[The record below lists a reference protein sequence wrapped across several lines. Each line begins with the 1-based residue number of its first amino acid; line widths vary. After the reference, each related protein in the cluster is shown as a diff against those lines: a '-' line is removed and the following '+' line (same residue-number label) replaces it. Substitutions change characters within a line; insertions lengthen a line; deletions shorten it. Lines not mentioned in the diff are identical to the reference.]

1 MTFNK
6 FFPYNKFNVN
16 KKKIL
21 FIIYLIFK
29 FNYSMADWQHHN
41 SFLIGERAAGMGG
54 AYTAISNDPSGIYY
68 NPGGVAFTK
77 NTEISLSTV
86 GYFIEDIKVDS
97 IYGFSDY
104 KYEIK
109 NSDIISGFFGFTNK
123 FTLFDE
129 EFFWGV
135 AVYVPDHTNIITSL
149 NFNSPSYI
157 NNISIKR
164 YIVNSRETGNES
176 NYQISLSKLIREDL
190 GAGIALGVFNIQ
202 HNEINTN
209 NLLYSYAD
217 NSNLYYEDDN
227 INVSSYYIR
236 GINLNLGLLYK
247 LTEYLSIGFA
257 ANFKFPIFQNS
268 SEQTLDSLYV
278 LNPDGTPYTGG
289 AYTFNGLY
297 SDRLSSDTNNTVV
310 KIMPIRFSLGIAY
323 NVTKNII
330 FSFDTSYITGT
341 SSRIDKL
348 SLKPVFNYALGSEF
362 KIIDQFSIRLG
373 LFTNNY
379 AGSSFASEQ
388 IINADFIG
396 LSTGLA
402 YTNENKTTYS
412 LTSVYQ
418 RTSSAQYYNTNLA
431 AQGRYPSVS
440 WYSVAILAGV
450 SSSL

>member
-86 GYFIEDIKVDS
+86 GYFIEDIKVNS

-104 KYEIK
+104 QYEIK
-109 NSDIISGFFGFTNK
+109 NSDIITGFFGFTNK

-135 AVYVPDHTNIITSL
+135 AVYVPDHTNIITNL

-176 NYQISLSKLIREDL
+176 NYQVSLSKLIREDL
-190 GAGIALGVFNIQ
+190 GAGIAVGVFNIQ
-202 HNEINTN
+202 HDEINTN
-209 NLLYSYAD
+209 NILGGIVNNSNFYFEAD
-217 NSNLYYEDDN
+217 NID
-227 INVSSYYIR
+227 VSSYYIR
-236 GINLNLGLLYK
+236 GINLNLGILYK

-257 ANFKFPIFQNS
+257 ANFKFPIFQNYS
-268 SEQTLDSLYV
+268 RQALESLYA
-278 LNPDGTPYTGG
+278 LNPDGTPYTG
-289 AYTFNGLY
+289 TITSNTLY
-297 SDRLSSDTNNTVV
+297 SDRLSSDTNNTVA
-310 KIMPIRFSLGIAY
+310 KIMPYRFSLGIAY
-323 NVTKNII
+323 NVTKNILV
-330 FSFDTSYITGT
+330 SFDSSYFTGMH
-341 SSRIDKL
+341 SAVDKL
-348 SLKPVFNYALGSEF
+348 SLKPIFNYSLGSEF
-362 KIIDQFSIRLG
+362 KILDQFSIRLG

>member
-1 MTFNK
+1 MILKKLST
-6 FFPYNKFNVN
+6 YNKFNF
-16 KKKIL
+16 KTKKIL
-21 FIIYLIFK
+21 FIIFLISK
-29 FNYSMADWQHHN
+29 FNYSVADWQHHN

-104 KYEIK
+104 QYEIK

-123 FTLFDE
+123 LTLFDE

-135 AVYVPDHTNIITSL
+135 AVYVPDHTNIITNL

-190 GAGIALGVFNIQ
+190 GVGIALGVFNIQ
-202 HNEINTN
+202 HDEINTN
-209 NLLYSYAD
+209 NILGGIVTNSNFYFEAD
-217 NSNLYYEDDN
+217 NID
-227 INVSSYYIR
+227 VSSYYIR

-257 ANFKFPIFQNS
+257 ANFKFPIFQNYS
-268 SEQTLDSLYV
+268 SQALESLYA
-278 LNPDGTPYTGG
+278 LNPDGTPYTG
-289 AYTFNGLY
+289 TITPNTLY
-297 SDRLSSDTNNTVV
+297 SDRLSGDSNNTVV
-310 KIMPIRFSLGIAY
+310 KVMPIRFSLGIAY
-323 NVTKNII
+323 NVTRNILV
-330 FSFDTSYITGT
+330 SFDTSYITGT
-341 SSRIDKL
+341 NSRVDKL
-348 SLKPVFNYALGSEF
+348 SLKPIFNYALGSEI
-362 KIIDQFSIRLG
+362 KILDQLAIRLG
-373 LFTNNY
+373 LFTNNF
-379 AGSSFASEQ
+379 AGSSSASEQ

-396 LSTGLA
+396 LSSGLA

-412 LTSVYQ
+412 LTAVYQ
-418 RTSSAQYYNTNLA
+418 RTSSAQYYNSDLA
-431 AQGRYPSVS
+431 AQGTYPSVS
-440 WYSVAILAGV
+440 WYSLAILAGI